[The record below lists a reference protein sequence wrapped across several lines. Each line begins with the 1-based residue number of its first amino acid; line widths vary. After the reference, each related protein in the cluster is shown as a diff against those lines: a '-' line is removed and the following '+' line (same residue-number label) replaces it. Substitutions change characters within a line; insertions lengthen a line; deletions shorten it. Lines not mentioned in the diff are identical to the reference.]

1 MPSYRG
7 HVAAGCCVYVGTF
20 FVARDAMH
28 CLPVHWVELLIFTI
42 IGSLFP
48 DVDTKSKGQQ
58 LVYALSF
65 LLIILLIAQSYT
77 LAALAISLCCFLP
90 LLGKHRGIFHDPLFL
105 MCGIGCAC
113 IILLQN
119 FPHYKMRILYDTL
132 FFVCGVASH
141 IALDRYIRA
150 PKAKN
155 FRTFSR

>member
-7 HVAAGCCVYVGTF
+7 HVAAGCCVYLGTLLLT
-20 FVARDAMH
+20 RDYATSM
-28 CLPVHWVELLIFTI
+28 PVHWAELFIFTL

-65 LLIILLIAQSYT
+65 LLVIFLVAQGYVI
-77 LAALAISLCCFLP
+77 AALGISLCCFLP

-113 IILLQN
+113 IALLHN
-119 FPHYKMRILYDTL
+119 FPRYKMRILYDTL
-132 FFVCGVASH
+132 FFLCGVISH
-141 IALDRYIRA
+141 IVLDRCMCA
-150 PKAKN
+150 PKTKR
-155 FRTFSR
+155 FYRM